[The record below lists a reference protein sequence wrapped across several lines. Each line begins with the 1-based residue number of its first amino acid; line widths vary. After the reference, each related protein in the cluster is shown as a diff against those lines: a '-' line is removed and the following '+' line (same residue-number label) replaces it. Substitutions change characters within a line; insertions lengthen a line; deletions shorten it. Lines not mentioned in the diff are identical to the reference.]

1 MPWLDWLRAFGIKN
15 LSLSFSTPISAT
27 GYRMDPDE
35 PQTQVNRQLTTHFSL
50 YELTATSHMKFQYEN
65 RRVSINQL
73 RKLVQVARLLEEV
86 RALLGV
92 PLIVHSGYRCPDVNK
107 AVGSTDKSQHLL
119 CEAADFSPE
128 GAKTYEDHKA
138 AWDKIRV
145 AAEQKKLSFGQLILE
160 EAGRDYGTAVWVHI
174 SLGSPYRPQEKDNEV
189 LTMQNGKYVMVGFA

>member
-15 LSLSFSTPISAT
+15 PSFSLSIPISRT
-27 GYRMDPDE
+27 GYQMSPDE
-35 PQTQVNRQLTTHFSL
+35 PQTQIDKKLTPHFCL
-50 YELTATSHMKFQYEN
+50 YELTQTSHAQFQYEN
-65 RRVSINQL
+65 RKLSANQVG
-73 RKLVQVARLLEEV
+73 KLFQVAQLLEEV
-86 RALLGV
+86 RTLLGV
-92 PLIVHSGYRCPDVNK
+92 PLIVHSGYRCPNVNN
-107 AVGSTDKSQHLL
+107 AVGSTNKSQHLL